1 MDRPLQSLLLK
12 TLTAVAVG
20 VFLLYL
26 WPQFQPP
33 MSVPPTAVQL
43 LEGST
48 MGTSWQVQIA
58 LPEGHEPP
66 ATLVDGIT
74 GLLQRLDKQV
84 FSTYEPTSELSRL
97 NATPVGMP
105 LGVSRELQE
114 VLLLARTI
122 HRQSFATFD
131 VSVGELV
138 NLWGFGPQAT
148 HAIPSEVAINAAL
161 LRLGAEKYEVDAR
174 AGTVTRLADITLDL
188 SGIAKGYAVDRL
200 AELLQSAGLV
210 HFLVEV
216 GGEVRTSG
224 WQKPLQSWVLAIE
237 DPATG
242 GTAPL
247 ALIDTHGQ
255 SLALAGSGDY
265 RNFFEVDGKRYS
277 HELNPRT
284 GRPVDHALAAVTV
297 KADTAAEADA
307 WATALMVLGPVDG
320 PLLAEKRG
328 MAAYFVIRGD
338 QGWESRYTPG
348 FEPFLRAKTSA
359 TTDGN
364 LSQRE

>member
-1 MDRPLQSLLLK
+1 
-12 TLTAVAVG
+12 
-20 VFLLYL
+20 
-26 WPQFQPP
+26 
-33 MSVPPTAVQL
+33 
-43 LEGST
+43 

-58 LPEGHEPP
+58 VPVGREPP
-66 ATLVDGIT
+66 VVLAEAIT
-74 GLLQRLDKQV
+74 SLLQRLDKQV

-97 NATPVGMP
+97 NATAVGTP
-105 LGVSRELQE
+105 LIASRELQE

-131 VSVGELV
+131 VSIGELV

-148 HAIPSEVAINAAL
+148 HAIPSEVAITAAMQ
-161 LRLGAEKYEVDAR
+161 RLGAEQYEVDAR

-200 AELLQSAGLV
+200 AELLQSQGLV
-210 HFLVEV
+210 HFLVEI

-224 WQKPLQSWVLAIE
+224 WQQPLQSWVLAIE

-242 GTAPL
+242 GATPL
-247 ALIDTHGQ
+247 ALIDTQGQ
-255 SLALAGSGDY
+255 ALAVAGSGDY
-265 RNFFEVDGKRYS
+265 RNFFEVDGERYS

-284 GRPVDHALAAVTV
+284 GRPIDHALAAVTV
-297 KADTAAEADA
+297 AADTAAEADA
-307 WATALMVLGPVDG
+307 WATALMVLGPIDG

-328 MAAYFVIRGD
+328 MAAYFAVRGD

-348 FEPFLRAKTSA
+348 FEPFLRAKASA
-359 TTDGN
+359 TADGN